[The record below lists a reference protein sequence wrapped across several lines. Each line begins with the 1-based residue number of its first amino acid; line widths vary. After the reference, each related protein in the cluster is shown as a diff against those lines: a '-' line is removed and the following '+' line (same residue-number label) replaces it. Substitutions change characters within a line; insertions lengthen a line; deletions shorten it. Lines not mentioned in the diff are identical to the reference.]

1 MSWII
6 LITAGFLEVVGVNG
20 IQRFNSSNRLSGAI
34 EMVLGFAA
42 SLFLLY
48 VAMESIPL
56 GVSYAV
62 WTGMGTVGSV
72 ILGIVLYVDSAS
84 VKRIFY
90 VSLIVVAVIGLRLV
104 TS

>member
-6 LITAGFLEVVGVNG
+6 LIIAGLLEVVGVNG
-20 IQRFNSSNRLSGAI
+20 IQRFNQGHRISGVFEI
-34 EMVLGFAA
+34 GLGFSA
-42 SLFLLY
+42 SLLLLG

-72 ILGIVLYVDSAS
+72 LLGIVLYGDSAS
-84 VKRIFY
+84 AKRITY
-90 VSLIVVAVIGLRLV
+90 VSLNVIAVIGLRLV

>member
-20 IQRFNSSNRLSGAI
+20 IQRFNSGKRLSGAFEI
-34 EMVLGFAA
+34 VLGFSA
-42 SLFLLY
+42 SLLLLG
-48 VAMESIPL
+48 VAMETIPL

-72 ILGIVLYVDSAS
+72 ILGIVLYGDSAS

-104 TS
+104 TA

>member
-1 MSWII
+1 MSWVI
-6 LITAGFLEVVGVNG
+6 LIIAGLLEVVGVNG
-20 IQRFNSSNRLSGAI
+20 IQRFSQGNRISGLI
-34 EMVLGFAA
+34 VMVLGFSA
-42 SLFLLY
+42 SLFLLG
-48 VAMESIPL
+48 VAMGSIPL

-72 ILGIVLYVDSAS
+72 ILGIVLYGDSAS

-104 TS
+104 TA

>member
-6 LITAGFLEVVGVNG
+6 LIIAGLLEVVGVNG
-20 IQRFNSSNRLSGAI
+20 IQRFNSGNRLSGAI

-42 SLFLLY
+42 SLLLLG
-48 VAMESIPL
+48 VAMETISL

-72 ILGIVLYVDSAS
+72 ILGIVLYGDSAS

-104 TS
+104 TA

>member
-6 LITAGFLEVVGVNG
+6 LIIAGLLEVVGVNG
-20 IQRFNSSNRLSGAI
+20 IQRFNSGNRLSGAI

-42 SLFLLY
+42 SLFLLG
-48 VAMESIPL
+48 VAMGSIPL

-72 ILGIVLYVDSAS
+72 ILGIVLYGDSAS